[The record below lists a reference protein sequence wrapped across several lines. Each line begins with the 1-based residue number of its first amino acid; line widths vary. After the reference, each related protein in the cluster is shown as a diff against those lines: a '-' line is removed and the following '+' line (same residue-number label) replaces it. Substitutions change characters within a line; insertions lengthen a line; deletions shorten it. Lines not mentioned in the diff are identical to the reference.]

1 MKNNHLT
8 DETLQAFLL
17 KEIQG
22 DTIATHLTE
31 CSRCR
36 KRLEEYQYL
45 IDNVQKIKTE
55 TFSFD
60 VTSLVMEKIIEVE
73 AQKEKNT
80 NIVLY
85 MSLSVISVVT
95 LGLLVPYIKI
105 IFTQFK
111 SFSIM
116 ANAFMMVSVLGV
128 VIFLL
133 NDLFRQ
139 YKQKEMLLSQ

>member
-1 MKNNHLT
+1 MKSDHLT

-17 KEIQG
+17 NEMQD
-22 DTIATHLTE
+22 DTISTHLAV
-31 CSRCR
+31 CSDCR
-36 KRLEEYQYL
+36 ENFEKYQYL
-45 IDNVQKIKTE
+45 MVGITKIAPE

-60 VTSLVMEKIIEVE
+60 VTSLVMEKIKEVE
-73 AQKEKNT
+73 TQKEKNT
-80 NIVLY
+80 NIVLI
-85 MSLSVISVVT
+85 MSLSIVSIVT
-95 LGLLVPYIKI
+95 LILLSPYIKI

-116 ANAFMMVSVLGV
+116 TNVFVSISVLGV

-139 YKQKEMLLSQ
+139 YRQKEMLIS